1 MSWTSH
7 AFFMA
12 TANFMAMASAYMPGQ
27 SSSFMAFMAFMTFM
41 AFMAFMAF
49 VAFAHFMA
57 FMTFMAFMAFVAFAH
72 FMAFMA
78 FAVFKVFMAFVD
90 ATGTRPMGD
99 WYTTEGGV
107 VENQT
112 SWL

>member
-1 MSWTSH
+1 
-7 AFFMA
+7 MA

-41 AFMAFMAF
+41 A
-49 VAFAHFMA
+49 
-57 FMTFMAFMAFVAFAH
+57 FMAFMAFVAFAH